1 MTRFALGAKWEGP
14 VSVALAEG
22 DRREARMVDP
32 AAYPVF
38 ARKWRRLIAE
48 ESMSEFIGA

>member
-14 VSVALAEG
+14 VVTAFAEG
-22 DRREARMVDP
+22 DKREARTEDP

-48 ESMSEFIGA
+48 KSEAEFIGE